1 MPILNISFRSQDM
14 DLGGDDSIAKKT
26 FKLNRTYKFKYLK
39 LLHIYHNVHFSNIH
53 NESQDTQMSN
63 TILFGRLSFLNSQ
76 QSVYYEN
83 DIVSGSPVVKEHD
96 GLICLGESVKE
107 EHSNTFRDA
116 YKVLHSGKDK
126 LYINQPFSLE
136 LHQLAGIDPAD
147 NNVDADV
154 YNATGSHLIQPITKA
169 QFRGNLNSGG
179 QYISLVFEYEED
191 TSK

>member
-1 MPILNISFRSQDM
+1 MPILNVSFRSQDM
-14 DLGGDDSIAKKT
+14 DLGSSTSIAKKT

-39 LLHIYHNVHFSNIH
+39 LLHIYHNIHFSNIH
-53 NESQDTQMSN
+53 NEAQDTQMSN
-63 TILFGRLSFLNSQ
+63 TILFGKLSFLNSQ

-83 DIVSGSPVVKEHD
+83 DIVSGSPVVREHD

-107 EHSNTFRDA
+107 EHSNTFRDS
-116 YKVLHSGKDK
+116 YKVLHSGKDI

-136 LHQLAGIDPAD
+136 LHQLSGIDPTES
-147 NNVDADV
+147 NSDADV
-154 YNATGSHLIQPITKA
+154 YNATGSHLIQPITQD

-191 TSK
+191 TKK